1 MAAMGFGEMQA
12 PFGGC
17 FNLMDEAYRRAFQA
31 CGSDSLILEGDAML
45 REGSQSTWELGKQSW
60 KSRQL
65 SPRRKV
71 CLRQG
76 ENGWGRAMPEG
87 IQVFCWRF
95 CKLGVPSGVHA
106 KGYAMGQG
114 ECAKGS
120 TPKMAPGAG
129 RESGCCVVWWLSWGC
144 GQAVV
149 LLLIQA
155 SYGGG
160 ISRCVTLITWRLN
173 YPIITKREL
182 PALLRPW
189 RSTATFCHIV

>member
-1 MAAMGFGEMQA
+1 MGFGEMQA

-17 FNLMDEAYRRAFQA
+17 FNLMDEAYPRAFQA
-31 CGSDSLILEGDAML
+31 FDSDSLILEGDAVL

-76 ENGWGRAMPEG
+76 ENGWGGAMPEG
-87 IQVFCWRF
+87 TQVICWRF

-114 ECAKGS
+114 ECARGG
-120 TPKMAPGAG
+120 TPKWPQALARRVGAV
-129 RESGCCVVWWLSWGC
+129 RSGGS
-144 GQAVV
+144 A
-149 LLLIQA
+149 
-155 SYGGG
+155 GGVDKLWF
-160 ISRCVTLITWRLN
+160 SC
-173 YPIITKREL
+173 
-182 PALLRPW
+182 
-189 RSTATFCHIV
+189 